1 MTNLNISTFGN
12 QTLSEII
19 KEVKLFSKFKIKYYD
34 DLISCTEEANNQGQ
48 LSIFF
53 VNKLNKDHYSKIEK
67 INFPIIQI
75 IQDPKLKNVL
85 SGELIENLSTPFNI
99 LDLEKK
105 IILLLAK
112 FEFIKS
118 SLINLNE
125 YIVNKNE
132 RKIKKN
138 NLELQLT
145 EKEINFLVLFANNKK
160 PLTKDYILKNVWNY
174 SSESDTHTVET
185 HVHRLRKKI
194 LEKFGDNNFI
204 KNNNNGYY
212 I

>member
-105 IILLLAK
+105 
-112 FEFIKS
+112 
-118 SLINLNE
+118 
-125 YIVNKNE
+125 
-132 RKIKKN
+132 
-138 NLELQLT
+138 
-145 EKEINFLVLFANNKK
+145 
-160 PLTKDYILKNVWNY
+160 
-174 SSESDTHTVET
+174 
-185 HVHRLRKKI
+185 
-194 LEKFGDNNFI
+194 
-204 KNNNNGYY
+204 
-212 I
+212 